1 MHRLCLH
8 LSPVAIQAEL
18 ILVSVVSSIQGYF
31 YSHLD
36 GMTVYC
42 KVTPLAFHRTSLTVC
57 LYWFKLLGRER
68 QWPGLIWNQ
77 TSLLGVQ
84 CANCKEMQRRNLY
97 RPELALVGL
106 TRLLTWLS
114 IIFFLQFSGGE
125 CKGYNSAIQLFL
137 YWFNLRLILFFL
149 ADQFKWCWA

>member
-8 LSPVAIQAEL
+8 LSPVAIQEEL
-18 ILVSVVSSIQGYF
+18 ILVSIVSSIQGYF

-36 GMTVYC
+36 EMTVYC

-57 LYWFKLLGRER
+57 LYWFKLLGGEMHDPA
-68 QWPGLIWNQ
+68 WFGTGPLFLEFSVL
-77 TSLLGVQ
+77 T
-84 CANCKEMQRRNLY
+84 AKKCKEEIY

-125 CKGYNSAIQLFL
+125 CEGYNSAIQLFL